1 MDELKEVNISIWV
14 DVCVSDYTNQDI
26 DDFHVDQEKHIKGVI
41 SEALRDYYIKLDRKS
56 VV

>member
-41 SEALRDYYIKLDRKS
+41 PRANSVRQQQIALAHLI
-56 VV
+56 

>member
-41 SEALRDYYIKLDRKS
+41 SEALRDYYIKFR
-56 VV
+56 

>member
-1 MDELKEVNISIWV
+1 MNISIWV

-41 SEALRDYYIKLDRKS
+41 SEAVLSLS
-56 VV
+56 TLVSEVVR